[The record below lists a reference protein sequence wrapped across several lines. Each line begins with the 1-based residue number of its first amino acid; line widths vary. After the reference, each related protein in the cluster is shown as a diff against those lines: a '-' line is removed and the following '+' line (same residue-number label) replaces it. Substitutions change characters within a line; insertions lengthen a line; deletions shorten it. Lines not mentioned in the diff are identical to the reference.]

1 MGEMAEDRVYDE
13 RRAETVAY
21 VASGQGVARVRVASD
36 RVGRFSLAHRCAA
49 RDVAGA
55 DGTVYVATDEGVLA
69 GPDEWTPL
77 DFPGSAVA
85 VAAGEDV
92 LAADESGAVYRH
104 GDGAW
109 TRLGTVAEV
118 RALSESFVAAADG
131 VHRVEGDGLAP
142 VGLDDARD
150 VAAGGTVLAATGD
163 GLYRLGNGWLDEHA
177 GAFETV
183 GADGG
188 PTGDDG
194 GVRAHAA
201 TADALYEY
209 VDGDWD
215 AVALPVEESVVGV
228 AYGECPYAVTAD
240 GTFLVEARP
249 EQTPDGTGGWRS
261 RALGLPDVAGVAVV

>member
-36 RVGRFSLAHRCAA
+36 RVGRFSLAHRCTA
-49 RDVAGA
+49 RDVASA
-55 DGTVYVATDEGVLA
+55 DGAVYVATDEGVLA

-92 LAADESGAVYRH
+92 LAADENGAVYRYD
-104 GDGAW
+104 DGAW
-109 TRLGTVAEV
+109 TRLGTVAAV
-118 RALSESFVAAADG
+118 RALSGSFVAAADG
-131 VHRVEGDGLAP
+131 VHRVEGDGLSS

-150 VAAGGTVLAATGD
+150 VAAGGTVLAATGA

-183 GADGG
+183 GVASTAD
-188 PTGDDG
+188 
-194 GVRAHAA
+194 RAHAA
-201 TADALYEY
+201 TADTLYEY
-209 VDGDWD
+209 ADGGWD
-215 AVALPVEESVVGV
+215 AVALPVEEPVVGL

-261 RALGLPDVAGVAVV
+261 RALGLPDVAGVAVA